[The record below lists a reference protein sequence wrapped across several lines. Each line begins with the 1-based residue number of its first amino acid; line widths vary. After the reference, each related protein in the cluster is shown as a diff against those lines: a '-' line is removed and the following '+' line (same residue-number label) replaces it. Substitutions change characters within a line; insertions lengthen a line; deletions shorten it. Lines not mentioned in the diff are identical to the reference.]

1 MELGTPYTVI
11 GLPTRRLS
19 MTSLKANL
27 DAESDF
33 RPPAAT
39 WYDETH
45 GHFAVL
51 LDRKHEKTS
60 AHLDEWGL
68 VSDNHTKKNR
78 KDDSEVV
85 HFATIS
91 APGSELGKPPMTSGN
106 QRQQQP
112 QRITKQRML
121 PMSEPMGVRLPWLL
135 ACVKNDESMT
145 ELVATRTMSEDSEDN
160 GERAVEMSHQP
171 YKRRVPSLAK
181 FSRDKKVMAL
191 QYSSTMIRIA
201 PVLTEIKSLKDSVH
215 QRQWVIDLSTN
226 SSSPIACTSQT
237 MPPPQAGRAAGLSFK
252 KFGAKK
258 NNNNNE
264 EEEDILK
271 YGTILPGGVMWS
283 DHGGKSQDLIIIT
296 TTTVIL
302 YKISLSRN
310 SAAKSHMFTHP
321 LAIAFWYEPISRT
334 LMLGSYSPN
343 QSYYKSKLSKKVD
356 INDLSL
362 KEDKDSDSEE
372 ESHPPSVLVM
382 RTFFL
387 QMPPPDKSVTSGV
400 VSNDALLD
408 EMNNS
413 FNDSKASV
421 AQSTEATSEG
431 NSFFPRL
438 ELPPPDRVPPFA
450 TGLSRGVYHST
461 MHSQQDSSQSDE
473 EEDMVEVVA
482 ANDIT
487 LVNIYGEPYCIEVGS
502 LGHGHGITLYK
513 LIKDGTNSTLRVKT
527 VIPDN
532 FSLPRTSFDSTLI
545 YVVDNLLCIMSK
557 ETKSTLFIDIK
568 KMYYKSSNPKE
579 SMVVVEE
586 PSNEKQP
593 DVKSVYEEG
602 LSFLPPFYMLD
613 PQGRGVISYLK
624 LNIAS
629 IADAFPVNTCSVSM
643 LLRRRTLP
651 SLSRSLAMDHFDEIL
666 DSIQQNANDVDSI
679 SVRRLWLDAV
689 ADIYSASKQCQM
701 WDYRTSSS
709 FVFQCALLP
718 SSAAFLSG
726 YNPYDYTQLSA
737 DPPIAYQ
744 SIITQTEMCEQIF
757 LPRAKIAMSSKDTE
771 QLEFITQTLLEYL
784 GALDRHYVSP
794 CPALQCLLVALLW
807 RLDFG
812 REVLSM
818 LRAERFQRTIDAED
832 ERRESKNDGN
842 SKGEEAS
849 LSSPMEESMRSGRA
863 MFAEM
868 VIVIVNN
875 VTLGIGVDHDK
886 TNILVNHKVSAGSVR
901 DSIITRALDILIAT
915 SSYHIAAKLLLSW
928 GRVLDAISVCSKAA
942 LKTIYD
948 KPPSHQHPY
957 LTGPSSDRLGTSAQ
971 DFFKATVQCARSYA
985 DVGDRCRLFQHLFTF
1000 LKLWEPACFS
1010 LESRQ
1015 MKVQMPR
1022 RATIDSTISF
1032 VVISKSN
1039 RQSLMMLDNISP
1051 ILISG
1056 KNERGKDGVNYLES
1070 TTKMRRRISTGSVRS
1085 VRASFRSKADQE
1097 GSLLPFIHQ
1106 SQLAHNVSYFPDE
1119 LFGGANSE
1127 VTDTVQILFGFPA
1140 SNVTS

>member
-1 MELGTPYTVI
+1 M
-11 GLPTRRLS
+11 
-19 MTSLKANL
+19 KQ
-27 DAESDF
+27 
-33 RPPAAT
+33 AAT

-60 AHLDEWGL
+60 THLDEWGL
-68 VSDNHTKKNR
+68 VSDTHTKKNR
-78 KDDSEVV
+78 KDDGEVV
-85 HFATIS
+85 HFTTIS
-91 APGSELGKPPMTSGN
+91 APGSELGKPPMPTGN
-106 QRQQQP
+106 QHPQQ
-112 QRITKQRML
+112 IKKQRML

-145 ELVATRTMSEDSEDN
+145 EVVVPHTMSEESEDN
-160 GERAVEMSHQP
+160 EERAVEMSHQP

-181 FSRDKKVMAL
+181 FSRDMKVMAL

-215 QRQWVIDLSTN
+215 QRQWVIDLSSH
-226 SSSPIACTSQT
+226 SSSPIAYTSQT
-237 MPPPQAGRAAGLSFK
+237 MPPPQASRAGLSFK
-252 KFGAKK
+252 KFGGKK
-258 NNNNNE
+258 GNNNNE

-271 YGTILPGGVMWS
+271 YGTILPGGVVWS

-321 LAIAFWYEPISRT
+321 LAITFWYEPISRT

-343 QSYYKSKLSKKVD
+343 QSYYKSKLSKKD
-356 INDLSL
+356 DMNDLSL

-372 ESHPPSVLVM
+372 EIRHPPSVLVM

-387 QMPPPDKSVTSGV
+387 QMPPPDKSATSGV

-421 AQSTEATSEG
+421 AQSTEAISEG
-431 NSFFPRL
+431 SSFFPRL

-461 MHSQQDSSQSDE
+461 MNSQQDSSQSDE

-532 FSLPRTSFDSTLI
+532 FTLPRTSFDSTLI
-545 YVVDNLLCIMSK
+545 YVLDNLLCIMSK
-557 ETKSTLFIDIK
+557 VDKSTLFIDIK
-568 KMYYKSSNPKE
+568 KMYYKNSTNPKE

-586 PSNEKQP
+586 TSNEKQP

-613 PQGRGVISYLK
+613 PQGRGVIFYLK

-679 SVRRLWLDAV
+679 SVRMLWLDAV
-689 ADIYSASKQCQM
+689 ADIYSANKQCQM

-726 YNPYDYTQLSA
+726 YNPSDYKQLSA

-757 LPRAKIAMSSKDTE
+757 LPRAKIALSSTDTE
-771 QLEFITQTLLEYL
+771 QLEFITETLIEYL

-807 RLDFG
+807 RLGFG

-832 ERRESKNDGN
+832 ERRESKSDGN
-842 SKGEEAS
+842 SKGEDAS
-849 LSSPMEESMRSGRA
+849 LLSPMEESMRSGRA

-868 VIVIVNN
+868 VIVIVNT
-875 VTLGIGVDHDK
+875 VTLGIGVDQNK
-886 TNILVNHKVSAGSVR
+886 MNILVNHKGSVR

-948 KPPSHQHPY
+948 KPPSRQHPY

-971 DFFKATVQCARSYA
+971 DFFKATVQCAHSYA

-1022 RATIDSTISF
+1022 RATIGSTTPF
-1032 VVISKSN
+1032 VTISKSN
-1039 RQSLMMLDNISP
+1039 RQSLMMRDTSSP

-1056 KNERGKDGVNYLES
+1056 KNEREKDGVNYLKS
-1070 TTKMRRRISTGSVRS
+1070 TIKMRRRISMGSVRS

-1097 GSLLPFIHQ
+1097 GSLMPFIHQ
-1106 SQLAHNVSYFPDE
+1106 SQLAHNVSNFPDE

-1140 SNVTS
+1140 SNITS